1 MSRRYTRRGT
11 ALLLVLAFLVSMLG
25 AALPVMQKSGAASG
39 TFATFCYRLYC
50 SVGESPGGAGGFRA

>member
-11 ALLLVLAFLVSMLG
+11 ALLLVLALLVSMLG

-39 TFATFCYRLYC
+39 AFATAYTALL
-50 SVGESPGGAGGFRA
+50 

>member
-25 AALPVMQKSGAASG
+25 GGSACDAKIGCR
-39 TFATFCYRLYC
+39 FRHFCYRLYC